1 MNVKDG
7 RSSPYELIKLKEGRT
22 HFYVPEQSRQDVKG
36 PYRARGTG
44 VFYNPQMMIARDF
57 TIAVVEQF
65 INASDSSSKKMK
77 FLDGLAGT
85 GIRGLRLAKELEVS
99 GDFSVTLNDG
109 NRDAMDLINTNI
121 KLNKLE
127 DRASAVNDNLN
138 TLLTSSKFQFIDI
151 DPFGSAVS
159 FFDNAVRGVR
169 SGGLL
174 AVTSTDTAPLCG
186 TYPRTC
192 KRRYDAEPFKN
203 EFMRESGLRILTG
216 AFARTAAKYDLAVEP
231 VLLYGMDY
239 YNRLFLKVSKG
250 AHKAQAMLDQIGFI
264 IYNKNTGD
272 RYISDHFETESEKLV
287 SIGPLWL
294 GVLNNA
300 DFVRSLNL
308 ERNNFGSRTRLK
320 KFCSL
325 LADEGEMPPWFFEIN
340 ALASKLKI
348 QPIKLRKL
356 KQILEDNGFSM
367 VLTHFSPQGF
377 KTDARMHDLR
387 ELLR

>member
-1 MNVKDG
+1 MNVRDG

-65 INASDSSSKKMK
+65 INASDSSTKKMK

-109 NRDAMDLINTNI
+109 NLDAMDLINKNI

-127 DRASAVNDNLN
+127 DRTSAVNENLN
-138 TLLTSSKFQFIDI
+138 TLLISTKFQFIDI

-192 KRRYDAEPFKN
+192 LRRYGAQPLKN

-216 AFARTAAKYDLAVEP
+216 AFARTAAKYDLAFEP
-231 VLLYGMDY
+231 ILLYAMDY
-239 YNRLFLKVSKG
+239 YYRLFLKVSKG
-250 AHKAQAMLDQIGFI
+250 ARKAESMLDKIGYI
-264 IYNKNTGD
+264 IYNKATGD
-272 RYISDHFETESEKLV
+272 RYISNSPETGNKNIS

-294 GVLNNA
+294 GALNDS
-300 DFVRSLNL
+300 DFVSSLNL
-308 ERNNFGSRTRLK
+308 DRSNFGSRTRLE

-325 LADEGEMPPWFFEIN
+325 LPDESEMPQWFFEIN

-348 QPIKLRKL
+348 QPLKLRKL
-356 KQILEDNGFSM
+356 KGILEDNGFKM
-367 VLTHFSPQGF
+367 VPTHFSPQGF
-377 KTDARMHDLR
+377 KTDAQLEDLR